1 MKTGFIC
8 DAGYNIVVSATR
20 DGRKLV
26 AIVLGE
32 QSLRSRRDRATDL
45 LDNGFLRY
53 FWKSLF
59 GSSLDGLAVQASLS
73 DEPAHLHDSICGTA
87 KAKSAL
93 DKSTRRR
100 GLRSRLH
107 RLDAHGRQ
115 PTRAVSRKASAYS
128 GGVER

>member
-1 MKTGFIC
+1 
-8 DAGYNIVVSATR
+8 VVSATR

-45 LDNGFLRY
+45 LDNGFQRY
-53 FWKSLF
+53 FWKTLF

-73 DEPAHLHDSICGTA
+73 DEPAHLHDSICGVA
-87 KAKSAL
+87 KARPTLAKSTL
-93 DKSTRRR
+93 DKSTLGKSTHGR
-100 GLRSRLH
+100 GFRLK
-107 RLDAHGRQ
+107 LHGRQ
-115 PTRAVSRKASAYS
+115 PARAVSRKASAYS